1 MGFFRRYFSPVYRQA
16 VAAEAEGDFLSA
28 ARNYALCGESHKVLE
43 MHLAQA
49 RLENTVEGRIR
60 ELRIALNFT
69 PAKDQRRPMVLRLL
83 ANALLEQ
90 GRHLGASSR
99 SGRDILRQAA
109 SLLEQG
115 ESWEQAGDCF
125 MELGQ
130 GSRAVDAYSKG
141 GLVKKVEEVLNEQE
155 RSRTQERREDSTF
168 KDYELLLQAG
178 KRDEAADS
186 LRACIEA
193 AQRKGDYRKLLA
205 RLEANLLTTGRIT
218 LQVGKQR
225 IVVVGRYPLVLGR
238 DPDCDVPLRGHSISR
253 RHTRLLE
260 DAAGGR
266 LLVED
271 AGSRNGTCL
280 GGMPL
285 GSALAL
291 PGSGILSLGEDCEVS
306 FTILDPDTAA
316 VLLEVTRGLDRG
328 TMAAVS
334 TAPLDLSRLTPAAP
348 PLLISFERGR
358 PMAAASG
365 AMLKLNQA
373 QVGDPI
379 QLIRGDEVEL
389 DGRTVVV
396 I

>member
-1 MGFFRRYFSPVYRQA
+1 MGFFRRYFSPTYRQA

-28 ARNYALCGESHKVLE
+28 ARSYALCGESHKVLE

-83 ANALLEQ
+83 ASALLEQ
-90 GRHLGASSR
+90 GHHLGASSR
-99 SGRDILRQAA
+99 SGRDILLEAA

-125 MELGQ
+125 MELGK
-130 GSRAVDAYSKG
+130 GNRAVDAYSKG
-141 GLVKKVEEVLNEQE
+141 GLVKRVEEVLNEQE
-155 RSRTQERREDSTF
+155 RSRTQERQEDSTF

-178 KRDEAADS
+178 RRDEAADS

-205 RLEANLLTTGRIT
+205 RLEENLLTTGRIT

-225 IVVVGRYPLVLGR
+225 IVVAGRYPLVLGR
-238 DPDCDVPLRGHSISR
+238 DPDCDFPLRGHSISR

-260 DAAGGR
+260 SEQDGR

-285 GSALAL
+285 GPALAL
-291 PGSGILSLGEDCEVS
+291 PGSGILSLGEDCEVA
-306 FTILDPDTAA
+306 FTILGPDAAA

-328 TMAAVS
+328 SMAAVS
-334 TAPLDLSRLTPAAP
+334 TARLDLSRVTPDAP
-348 PLLISFERGR
+348 PLLISFKRGR